1 MPIYA
6 YRCTN
11 CGFEK
16 DFLQKMSDKPLTKCP
31 QCGKDALVKELSAPG
46 FELRGT
52 GPPQTSTAGT
62 KPFRPLTAS
71 LTARSKQCANAARQ
85 NDKRPD
91 VQDCQSE
98 ATAFVRF
105 HVSGSR

>member
-52 GPPQTSTAGT
+52 AGPPQTSTGGA
-62 KPFRPLTAS
+62 
-71 LTARSKQCANAARQ
+71 
-85 NDKRPD
+85 
-91 VQDCQSE
+91 QSP
-98 ATAFVRF
+98 
-105 HVSGSR
+105 SGLSPQA

>member
-52 GPPQTSTAGT
+52 GWAATDFNGGHKALPGSYTHLRAHET
-62 KPFRPLTAS
+62 KANLVCRHL
-71 LTARSKQCANAARQ
+71 LQKKKTARTKIQ
-85 NDKRPD
+85 
-91 VQDCQSE
+91 
-98 ATAFVRF
+98 
-105 HVSGSR
+105 

>member
-52 GPPQTSTAGT
+52 GWAATDFNGGHKALPASHR
-62 KPFRPLTAS
+62 KPDSSKYAVRQRRP
-71 LTARSKQCANAARQ
+71 SKR
-85 NDKRPD
+85 
-91 VQDCQSE
+91 
-98 ATAFVRF
+98 
-105 HVSGSR
+105 

>member
-46 FELRGT
+46 FELR
-52 GPPQTSTAGT
+52 
-62 KPFRPLTAS
+62 PLTAS

>member
-46 FELRGT
+46 FDAQGHGLGRHRLQRRAQSL
-52 GPPQTSTAGT
+52 PASHR
-62 KPFRPLTAS
+62 KPDS
-71 LTARSKQCANAARQ
+71 SK
-85 NDKRPD
+85 
-91 VQDCQSE
+91 
-98 ATAFVRF
+98 
-105 HVSGSR
+105 

>member
-52 GPPQTSTAGT
+52 GWAAHMKTHKALPASHR
-62 KPFRPLTAS
+62 KPDS
-71 LTARSKQCANAARQ
+71 SK
-85 NDKRPD
+85 
-91 VQDCQSE
+91 
-98 ATAFVRF
+98 
-105 HVSGSR
+105 

>member
-52 GPPQTSTAGT
+52 GWAATD
-62 KPFRPLTAS
+62 FNAS

>member
-52 GPPQTSTAGT
+52 GWAATDFNGGPKTLPASPPQ
-62 KPFRPLTAS
+62 PS
-71 LTARSKQCANAARQ
+71 LLYTYDAPGHPPS
-85 NDKRPD
+85 
-91 VQDCQSE
+91 
-98 ATAFVRF
+98 VRL
-105 HVSGSR
+105 GGAPTY

>member
-16 DFLQKMSDKPLTKCP
+16 GFLQKMSDKPLTKCP

-52 GPPQTSTAGT
+52 GWAATDFNGGHKALPASHR
-62 KPFRPLTAS
+62 KPDS
-71 LTARSKQCANAARQ
+71 SK
-85 NDKRPD
+85 
-91 VQDCQSE
+91 
-98 ATAFVRF
+98 
-105 HVSGSR
+105 

>member
-46 FELRGT
+46 FELRGM
-52 GPPQTSTAGT
+52 GRHRLQRRAQSPSGLSPQA
-62 KPFRPLTAS
+62 
-71 LTARSKQCANAARQ
+71 
-85 NDKRPD
+85 
-91 VQDCQSE
+91 
-98 ATAFVRF
+98 
-105 HVSGSR
+105 

>member
-31 QCGKDALVKELSAPG
+31 QCGKDALVKELSAP
-46 FELRGT
+46 
-52 GPPQTSTAGT
+52 
-62 KPFRPLTAS
+62 S

>member
-52 GPPQTSTAGT
+52 GWAATDFNGGHKALPASHRKLEVSSAPTPPVKTIKGRMSRTVSPRQ
-62 KPFRPLTAS
+62 RPL
-71 LTARSKQCANAARQ
+71 C
-85 NDKRPD
+85 
-91 VQDCQSE
+91 V
-98 ATAFVRF
+98 FM
-105 HVSGSR
+105 

>member
-46 FELRGT
+46 FELQGHGLGRHRLQRRAQSPSGLS
-52 GPPQTSTAGT
+52 PQA
-62 KPFRPLTAS
+62 
-71 LTARSKQCANAARQ
+71 
-85 NDKRPD
+85 
-91 VQDCQSE
+91 
-98 ATAFVRF
+98 
-105 HVSGSR
+105 

>member
-52 GPPQTSTAGT
+52 GWAATDFNGGHKALPASHR
-62 KPFRPLTAS
+62 KPDSSPVKTIKGRMSRTVSPRQRPL
-71 LTARSKQCANAARQ
+71 C
-85 NDKRPD
+85 
-91 VQDCQSE
+91 V
-98 ATAFVRF
+98 FM
-105 HVSGSR
+105 